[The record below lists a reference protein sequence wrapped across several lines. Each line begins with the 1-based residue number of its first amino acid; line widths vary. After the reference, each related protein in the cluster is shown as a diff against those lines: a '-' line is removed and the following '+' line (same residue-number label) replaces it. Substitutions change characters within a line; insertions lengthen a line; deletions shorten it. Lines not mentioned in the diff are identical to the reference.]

1 MNTITASPVSVDFH
15 GTAIPTFN
23 LEGVVRVAMRPI
35 CDAIGLDWEG
45 QRQRISRH
53 PVLKTCACMIKAQ
66 VSGERQRRN
75 LLTLPLNKLNG
86 WLFGIDASRVKPAI
100 RDKLVEYQA
109 ECFEVLSDYWQKGQ
123 AVNPRTT
130 TTIEERRPLNRAVR
144 TLANLRSA
152 QGEAA
157 DYAGMWKLVNGYL
170 GVAHIEDASETQL
183 GQAMAF
189 VQEQIEQEATR
200 VIEGTWMQAEPTMP
214 AAPAPAA
221 ATLDDIALGNLYCL
235 YVHFKRL
242 DEIYRRHHLGEA
254 LGLLGSRAGVEMH
267 DHLRDGAMVADS
279 LARRLQPEFE
289 QMRAL
294 QQRLRHL

>member
-1 MNTITASPVSVDFH
+1 MTAITASPVSVDFH

-45 QRQRISRH
+45 QRQRIRRH
-53 PVLKTCACMIKAQ
+53 PVLSKGACMIKAP
-66 VSGERQRRN
+66 SGRGIQKF
-75 LLTLPLNKLNG
+75 LTLPLNNLNG
-86 WLFGIDASRVKPAI
+86 WLFGIDTSRVKPEI
-100 RDKLVEYQA
+100 RERLVEYQA
-109 ECFEVLSDYWQKGQ
+109 ECFEVLANYWQQGG
-123 AVNPRTT
+123 AVNPRFTT
-130 TTIEERRPLNRAVR
+130 VDERRPLNRAVR

-152 QGEAA
+152 RGEAA

-200 VIEGTWMQAEPTMP
+200 VIEGTWMQAERAMP
-214 AAPAPAA
+214 AAPAPA

-267 DHLRDGAMVADS
+267 DHLRDGAMIADS
-279 LARRLQPEFE
+279 LARRLQPEFA
-289 QMRAL
+289 QMRGL
-294 QQRLRHL
+294 QERLRHL